1 MSKAITTIK
10 EQNSVLWFNLL
21 FIGVAV
27 ALLFYYVLLANS
39 IAGTNYRIQTLQDK
53 VLTLTEANSALMS
66 QKISKE
72 NPVALLEF
80 AKANNFVEARNISYI
95 YENKNVAQR

>member
-1 MSKAITTIK
+1 MSKAITAIK

-21 FIGVAV
+21 FIGAAV
-27 ALLFYYVLLANS
+27 TLLFYYVLLANS

-53 VLTLTEANSALMS
+53 VLTLTETNSALMS

-72 NPVALLEF
+72 NPVSLLEF
-80 AKANNFVEARNISYI
+80 AKANNFIEARNISYI